1 MIFDINGTLTDIL
14 TDENSYDIYRT
25 TANFLDYYGVKIA
38 PDRLKQLYNEYNRE
52 QRSTSREEFPEFDI
66 SDIFYRIILDF
77 KTRRIDNLRLLADT
91 ASIVF
96 RAAGR
101 YKLECYPG
109 VRDVLTEL
117 SMQYRMGA
125 VSDGQQL
132 WGEPELYSAGLQDY
146 FSAVVISGDLGY
158 RKPDRRIFERALDA
172 MQLFADEVIF
182 IGNDMYRDIYG
193 AKNAGMKTVLYKSN
207 QGDHHYNGVNADY
220 IIYNFNELPR
230 AIEFLTADQ

>member
-38 PDRLKQLYNEYNRE
+38 PDRLKQLYNEYNKE
-52 QRSTSREEFPEFDI
+52 QRSNSREEFPEFDV
-66 SDIFYRIILDF
+66 SDIFYRIVRDC
-77 KTRRIDNLRLLADT
+77 KTRRLDNIRLLADT

-101 YKLECYPG
+101 YKLECYNQ
-109 VRDVLTEL
+109 VKEVLNQL
-117 SMQYRMGA
+117 SEQYRMGA

-132 WGEPELYSAGLQDY
+132 WAEPELYSVGLQDY
-146 FSAVVISGDLGY
+146 FVTVVVSGDLGY
-158 RKPDRRIFERALDA
+158 RKPDRRIFDQALNA

-207 QGDHHYNGVNADY
+207 QGDHSFHGVNADY
-220 IIYNFNELPR
+220 IIYNFGELPR